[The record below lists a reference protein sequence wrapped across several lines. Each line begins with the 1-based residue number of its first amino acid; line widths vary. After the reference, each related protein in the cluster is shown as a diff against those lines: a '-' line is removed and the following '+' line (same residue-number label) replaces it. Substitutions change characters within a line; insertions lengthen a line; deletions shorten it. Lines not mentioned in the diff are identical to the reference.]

1 MSSQLTTET
10 VCSVNSPL
18 PLSPPDLLNLNA
30 SSLDLLDYPPPLTL
44 RFLGLAFL
52 L

>member
-18 PLSPPDLLNLNA
+18 PLSPPDLLNLSA

-44 RFLGLAFL
+44 CFLGLAFL